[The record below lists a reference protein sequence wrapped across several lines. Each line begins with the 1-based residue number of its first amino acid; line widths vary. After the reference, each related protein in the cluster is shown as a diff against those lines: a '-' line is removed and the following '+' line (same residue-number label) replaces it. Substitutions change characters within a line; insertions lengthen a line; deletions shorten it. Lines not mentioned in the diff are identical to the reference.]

1 MEIIE
6 LIRQYESDAERIR
19 KRIDA
24 ISRRMVLERSLE
36 ARRKFGKRKA
46 VLEEEYREI
55 VGDIIAMKR
64 GIGEGLQNCNKL

>member
-1 MEIIE
+1 MEITE
-6 LIRQYESDAERIR
+6 LIRQYEDDAERIR
-19 KRIDA
+19 KRIDT
-24 ISRRMVLERSLE
+24 ISRRAAFERSPE

-64 GIGEGLQNCNKL
+64 GIDSQNYNKL